1 MICPQDPK
9 FYHVQFPTLC
19 IEIIMGCFPTRHS
32 SCRRPRPRRLALRVT
47 ERSEAHD
54 KWPVSQPV
62 SISAAGKVPFVPLP
76 VPVPFQSTFPFL
88 PPLFTSFAFDRDGR
102 TAALLPRKV
111 EQPVSEFGPFLQL
124 CISASRAADAFGS
137 ISVCL
142 HPPGF
147 LKFIAGS
154 NKEGSGHFVSPFSN
168 GNIFPSGITATGN
181 VTGRGDK

>member
-1 MICPQDPK
+1 
-9 FYHVQFPTLC
+9 
-19 IEIIMGCFPTRHS
+19 MGCFPKLTRHS
-32 SCRRPRPRRLALRVT
+32 RRHRPRRLALRVT
-47 ERSEAHD
+47 EPYD

-62 SISAAGKVPFVPLP
+62 SISAAGKAPPFRACVPLP
-76 VPVPFQSTFPFL
+76 VLFQSTYPL
-88 PPLFTSFAFDRDGR
+88 IPPLFTSFAFDRDGRTR

>member
-1 MICPQDPK
+1 MISGPLVNLYRYRRRDK
-9 FYHVQFPTLC
+9 FLSSPFQF
-19 IEIIMGCFPTRHS
+19 HS
-32 SCRRPRPRRLALRVT
+32 N
-47 ERSEAHD
+47 
-54 KWPVSQPV
+54 
-62 SISAAGKVPFVPLP
+62 
-76 VPVPFQSTFPFL
+76 FQSTFPFL